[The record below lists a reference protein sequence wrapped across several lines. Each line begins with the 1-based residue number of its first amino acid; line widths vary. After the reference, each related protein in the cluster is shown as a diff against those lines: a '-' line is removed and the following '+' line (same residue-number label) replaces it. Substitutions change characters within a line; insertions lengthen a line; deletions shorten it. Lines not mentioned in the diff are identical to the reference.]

1 MSNLQNIRKEKG
13 LSQSKLAEISG
24 VPKVMIQK
32 YERNIRSINNANVC
46 TVLKLAQALEVDAR
60 DILEKEN

>member
-1 MSNLQNIRKEKG
+1 MSNLQRIRKEKG
-13 LSQSKLAEISG
+13 LTQKQLAEMVGI
-24 VPKVMIQK
+24 PIQTLQK
-32 YERNIRSINNANVC
+32 YEQKVKNINNANVC